1 MFDLG
6 MQELIVIFIVAL
18 LVFGPKKLPEIG
30 KTLGKGIVELKK
42 AMSGVKA
49 QIDAEMHNIKDPIA
63 LKNEMFKTD
72 DLFKVEEKTV
82 KKEDKIEAKIE
93 AKTEDAKEGS
103 PAVQPESDKTEPYQ
117 TSDKQ
122 THKGSG

>member
-49 QIDAEMHNIKDPIA
+49 QIDAEMRDIKDPIA
-63 LKNEMFKTD
+63 LKNDMFKTD
-72 DLFKVEEKTV
+72 DLFKVEEKAV
-82 KKEDKIEAKIE
+82 KKEDKTE

-122 THKGSG
+122 THKGPG